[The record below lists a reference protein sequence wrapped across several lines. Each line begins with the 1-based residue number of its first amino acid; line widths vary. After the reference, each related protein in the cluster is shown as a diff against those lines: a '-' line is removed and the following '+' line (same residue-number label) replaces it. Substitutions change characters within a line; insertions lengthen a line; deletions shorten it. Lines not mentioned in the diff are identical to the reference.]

1 MATIYTKINDN
12 EYQITETKDEV
23 STVKLDFIE
32 QDIAHKEKL
41 ITELQTGITNLQQKK
56 AELVAL
62 KKELLKL

>member
-1 MATIYTKINDN
+1 MTIYTKINDN

-41 ITELQTGITNLQQKK
+41 ILELENGII
-56 AELVAL
+56 
-62 KKELLKL
+62 KLNYGT